1 VIIAGHSGAGKT
13 TLAGMLGMRTGFAV
27 AELGH
32 IVRAEARAHGVQP
45 PLLYADS
52 IFCQGAGTHFAAQ
65 LARRSPGGSL
75 IIVGPRRPDEVDL
88 IQHRLGRAVIVA
100 LRTPER
106 VRAERR
112 GRSEQISDDRWLE
125 RRDEIEVGWGLER
138 LVSSAD
144 LLLDGTLP
152 TQELADVLL
161 HEWIRAGD
169 LPRSYSHNYY

>member
-1 VIIAGHSGAGKT
+1 
-13 TLAGMLGMRTGFAV
+13 MLGMRTGFAV

-32 IVRAEARAHGVQP
+32 IVRAEARAHGAQP
-45 PLLYADS
+45 PLVYADS
-52 IFCQGAGTHFAAQ
+52 IFCHGAGTHFAAQ

-88 IQHRLGRAVIVA
+88 IQHRLGRAVVVG

-106 VRAERR
+106 VRTKRR
-112 GRSEQISDDRWLE
+112 TGPSEQISDDRWLE
-125 RRDEIEVGWGLER
+125 RRDEIEVGWGLEQ

-161 HEWIRAGD
+161 HEWMGAGG